1 MVKREMAGEVQTPVR
16 GANAARLRVG
26 DRAWLR
32 HTKAG
37 ELAEHLNEFAV
48 VDGDRVI
55 DTVPSYRGMGK
66 AFL

>member
-1 MVKREMAGEVQTPVR
+1 VQTPVR
-16 GANAARLRVG
+16 GPAARSLTVG

-37 ELAEHLNEFAV
+37 ELSEHLNELLV
-48 VDGDRVI
+48 VDEGRVLE
-55 DTVPSYRGMGK
+55 TVNTYRGDGQ